1 MEHGLAVG
9 LNEYQVKLDQEQ
21 LLESIGK
28 ALSGTDLRKA
38 PVTA

>member
-1 MEHGLAVG
+1 MARGLAMGVS
-9 LNEYQVKLDQEQ
+9 EYQVKLDQDQ